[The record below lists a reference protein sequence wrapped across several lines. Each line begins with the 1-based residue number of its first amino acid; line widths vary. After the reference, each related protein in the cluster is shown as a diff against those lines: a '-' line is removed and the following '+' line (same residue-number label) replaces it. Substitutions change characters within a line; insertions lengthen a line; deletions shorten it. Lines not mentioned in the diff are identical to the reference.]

1 MFNVVRARHFGALR
15 TNRVA
20 QSFLGGA
27 GPAAIG
33 AIAGA
38 SIPLALGVAHVWQVV
53 ILAGSLAVIVGLRR
67 SVVLTLVGA
76 GMIGALGAVLGL
88 PVGG

>member
-1 MFNVVRARHFGALR
+1 M
-15 TNRVA
+15 A

-38 SIPLALGVAHVWQVV
+38 SIPLALGIAHVWQVA
-53 ILAGSLAVIVGLRR
+53 ILAGSLVVIVGLRR

-76 GMIGALGAVLGL
+76 GLIGAVGAALGL

>member
-1 MFNVVRARHFGALR
+1 MRGTSARSGR
-15 TNRVA
+15 TGWR
-20 QSFLGGA
+20 SRFLGGA

-38 SIPLALGVAHVWQVV
+38 SIPLALGIAHVWQVV
-53 ILAGSLAVIVGLRR
+53 ILSASLVVIIGLRR

-76 GMIGALGAVLGL
+76 GLIGAVGAALGL